1 MLQCMFVLHFQDLEV
16 LISMVIVML
25 LLNLACQ
32 RKSASHLCQMV
43 CSLSNMQCNFN
54 FAIPSVTT
62 DKCISY
68 SILDYIKYQS
78 MICSLFWVNTNS
90 AFWYMRSVLDPLPV
104 ITVSWCY
111 WLEMIEYFFVH
122 SKCLFGIKVEL
133 QVEIEFVDCS
143 PGAELEAGWG
153 GWVRWLSIP
162 ISDKQNLK
170 QLLKNIVII
179 MANAV
184 DRYLWHC

>member
-62 DKCISY
+62 DKCILY

-104 ITVSWCY
+104 ITVFWWY
-111 WLEMIEYFFVH
+111 WLEMIEYFLYTPSACLGQKFNYR
-122 SKCLFGIKVEL
+122 SKFSLWIVL
-133 QVEIEFVDCS
+133 QGQSWKRGGVGGLDDFSS
-143 PGAELEAGWG
+143 PFW
-153 GWVRWLSIP
+153 
-162 ISDKQNLK
+162 ISK
-170 QLLKNIVII
+170 
-179 MANAV
+179 A
-184 DRYLWHC
+184 